1 MPLSFFS
8 SKCNLF
14 RMLSVG
20 LLETMVQQGEG
31 VCSRSFCATY
41 RVRVYTMEGVQ
52 IGLPGVGEGMNRLTF
67 PAGYVIKEA
76 MDAAVWIRFATDKEI
91 AEETPAGFQ
100 PRWWRELDF
109 TPRAFVYSDGT
120 TAFENQ
126 PIGLR
131 GDTVHVLAQAV
142 KQLPIKELPCIDV
155 SGIETPPT
163 P

>member
-1 MPLSFFS
+1 MTALTPE
-8 SKCNLF
+8 
-14 RMLSVG
+14 
-20 LLETMVQQGEG
+20 LLGTMMKGQG
-31 VCSRSFCATY
+31 VCGQSFTATY
-41 RVRVYTMEGVQ
+41 RVKVFTLKGVQ
-52 IGLPGVGEGMNRLTF
+52 IGLLGVGEGVNRLTF

>member
-1 MPLSFFS
+1 
-8 SKCNLF
+8 
-14 RMLSVG
+14 MLSKE
-20 LLETMVQQGEG
+20 LLETMAQQGQG
-31 VCSRSFCATY
+31 SRSFCASY
-41 RVRVYTMEGVQ
+41 RVKVYTVNGVQ
-52 IGLPGVGEGMNRLTF
+52 IGLPGVGEGVHRLTF
-67 PAGYVIKEA
+67 PAGYVIKDA
-76 MDAAVWIRFATDKEI
+76 MNAPTWIRFATDKEI

-131 GDTVHVLAQAV
+131 GDTVQALAQEMMYPEP
-142 KQLPIKELPCIDV
+142 KPCIDV
-155 SGIETPPT
+155 SGIETPSSGIETPPT

>member
-1 MPLSFFS
+1 
-8 SKCNLF
+8 
-14 RMLSVG
+14 MLSEE
-20 LLETMVQQGEG
+20 LLETMAQQGPG
-31 VCSRSFCATY
+31 SQSFCASY
-41 RVRVYTMEGVQ
+41 RVKVYTVNGVQ
-52 IGLPGVGEGMNRLTF
+52 IGLPGVGEGVHRLTF
-67 PAGYVIKEA
+67 PAGYVIKDA
-76 MDAAVWIRFATDKEI
+76 MTGTTWIRFATDKEI

-131 GDTVHVLAQAV
+131 GDTVTALAQAV
-142 KQLPIKELPCIDV
+142 GNVLVKESPCIDV